1 MRGVLMTS
9 TYAVSCHPKSEDHA
23 QVPCEERMT
32 ADFSPIGLRVLREV
46 AQSGSFSAAA
56 RSLGYTQSAVSRQV
70 AGLEAVAGR
79 RLFERSRSGVALPPA
94 GARLLPRAA
103 RILDELDRAQRE
115 AAGEPVPSGP
125 VRIGAFASA

>member
-9 TYAVSCHPKSEDHA
+9 TYAVNRHPKSEDHA

-70 AGLEAVAGR
+70 AGLEGVARR
-79 RLFERSRSGVALPPA
+79 RLFERRASGGTLPRG
-94 GARLLPRAA
+94 GARRLPRAA
-103 RILDELDRAQRE
+103 RILDELDRARRE
-115 AAGEPVPSGP
+115 AAGEPLPEGP
-125 VRIGAFASA
+125 VRIGAFAS